1 MADVSFF
8 KTCEKRPGI
17 VEAVSKANVMRAD
30 MRSAWKQVDFSNAY
44 FTRSGAWTI
53 FRTGGRN
60 HAVSL

>member
-30 MRSAWKQVDFSNAY
+30 IVLLGNRWIFQMLISPGLASEPFSEPA
-44 FTRSGAWTI
+44 
-53 FRTGGRN
+53 
-60 HAVSL
+60 